1 MRICIDTNDEI
12 RNGNRFKFGLRQ
24 GARVPIVHSFGP
36 SIRLI
41 GRDTARLVLAMMN
54 RIDLWQARSA
64 QRRRLAALDDRLLKD
79 FGVSRCDAE
88 AEIRKPFWRQ

>member
-12 RNGNRFKFGLRQ
+12 RNGNRFKFGLWQ
-24 GARVPIVHSFGP
+24 SAQLPIVHSLGP

-41 GRDTARLVLAMMN
+41 GRNSARLALAMLN
-54 RIDLWQARSA
+54 RIDVWQARSA

-88 AEIRKPFWRQ
+88 AEIRKPFWRK

>member
-1 MRICIDTNDEI
+1 MRICIDTNHED
-12 RNGNRFKFGLRQ
+12 RNDNRLGFGLRQ
-24 GARVPIVHSFGP
+24 VARLPMVNSLETEM
-36 SIRLI
+36 RLI
-41 GRDTARLVLAMMN
+41 GGQFARLVLAMLN
-54 RIDLWQARSA
+54 RIDVWQARSA